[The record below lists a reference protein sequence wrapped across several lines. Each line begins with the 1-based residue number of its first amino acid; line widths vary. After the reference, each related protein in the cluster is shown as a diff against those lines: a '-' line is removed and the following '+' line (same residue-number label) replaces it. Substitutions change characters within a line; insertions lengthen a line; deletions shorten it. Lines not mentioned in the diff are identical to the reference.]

1 MCALTAVSP
10 TAAVQSDPPQRHV
23 LVVDDE
29 VELADQL
36 AQGLRILGF
45 AVASVYSATEARRQL
60 AARGDIE
67 VVITDVRLAGEEG
80 LELAEEISRETDER
94 RAIEV
99 VVISGNAS
107 TEDAARAERAGASDF
122 LTKPFRLHEI
132 AKAVDVAAARARARR
147 MQAHSLSNGAQP
159 SASLLARLETTNA
172 ALAAKIASGA
182 MPPEITP
189 CLAEILP
196 RLKAASGFQDLHELE
211 AGVLRLEELLHAFAL
226 KAPGTQTALDLAPL
240 ATGVLNR
247 VAQAHPSCA
256 LRIDQALPEVA
267 ILADRERVAR
277 IVELSAGLLLAH
289 PSHNTTL
296 GMGLST
302 DGSTDAKWARLGLWA
317 GPDAMANEPSAGL
330 MMDGQPGAIV
340 KCGVALGFFLARR
353 LAKLEGGALSR
364 TVTSTGHVALQ
375 LSLPVRPVK

>member
-10 TAAVQSDPPQRHV
+10 TAAVRSDPPQRHV

-182 MPPEITP
+182 MPQEIAP

-226 KAPGTQTALDLAPL
+226 KAPGTQTALDLAPWPL
-240 ATGVLNR
+240 V
-247 VAQAHPSCA
+247 C
-256 LRIDQALPEVA
+256 
-267 ILADRERVAR
+267 
-277 IVELSAGLLLAH
+277 
-289 PSHNTTL
+289 
-296 GMGLST
+296 
-302 DGSTDAKWARLGLWA
+302 
-317 GPDAMANEPSAGL
+317 
-330 MMDGQPGAIV
+330 
-340 KCGVALGFFLARR
+340 
-353 LAKLEGGALSR
+353 
-364 TVTSTGHVALQ
+364 
-375 LSLPVRPVK
+375 